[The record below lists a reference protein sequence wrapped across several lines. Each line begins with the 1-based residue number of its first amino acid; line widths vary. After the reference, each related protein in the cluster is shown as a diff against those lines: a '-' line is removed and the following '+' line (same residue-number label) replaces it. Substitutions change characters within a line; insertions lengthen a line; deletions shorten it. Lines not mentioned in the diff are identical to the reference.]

1 MREPIIGRPG
11 LAVAACTLFF
21 GLLTA
26 CADAPNAPAPVY
38 MGDMRP
44 SAPSSPP
51 PQWRE
56 NTVITVKQGQTLL
69 DIAHTY
75 HVPEHAIVA
84 ANQLKPPYKLQIGAR
99 LVIPNGPPPP
109 IASAAPPAA
118 RPLAASTPPPTIVA
132 AVSPPPTAPQF
143 AAPASQAPTPQ
154 GPTALTPPRPAPSS
168 SQVVAT
174 PTPVQ
179 SPTPPA
185 PQIAAQPNIV
195 PLDMPP
201 RPVAVPAKPEP
212 APLVASAPAATA
224 SGAPAVLPA
233 RNPAAALPLPGEGP
247 APAPTEPA
255 VAAGRFP
262 WPVNG
267 KILANY
273 GTGAGPSHNEG
284 INISAPRGTP
294 VHAIDSGTI
303 AYVGNEVQ
311 GYGNLVLVKHA
322 NGWISAYA
330 HLDGVTVKKGDSVSA
345 GQIIGQVGST
355 GGVDEPQLHFELR
368 RGKRPVDPREFLAP
382 APSAAVRPGQPG

>member
-1 MREPIIGRPG
+1 MGEPIIRRPG
-11 LAVAACTLFF
+11 IAVAACTLLL

-38 MGDMRP
+38 VGDKRP
-44 SAPSSPP
+44 PAPSPP

-75 HVPEHAIVA
+75 HVPEHAIAA
-84 ANQLKPPYKLQIGAR
+84 ANQLKRPYKLNVGAR
-99 LVIPNGPPPP
+99 LVIPNGGPSP
-109 IASAAPPAA
+109 AVAAAAPPAA
-118 RPLAASTPPPTIVA
+118 RPLAASAPPPTIVA
-132 AVSPPPTAPQF
+132 AASPPPTAPQF
-143 AAPASQAPTPQ
+143 AAPAPQPPTPQ
-154 GPTALTPPRPAPSS
+154 GPAPLTPPRPTPSAP
-168 SQVVAT
+168 QIVAT
-174 PTPVQ
+174 PTPVR
-179 SPTPPA
+179 PLTPSA
-185 PQIAAQPNIV
+185 PQVAAPPNIV
-195 PLDMPP
+195 PLDTPP
-201 RPVAVPAKPEP
+201 KPAAVPAP
-212 APLVASAPAATA
+212 APAATPSTTA
-224 SGAPAVLPA
+224 SGAPPVMPA

-247 APAPTEPA
+247 APASTEPP

-273 GTGAGPSHNEG
+273 GSGAGPNHNEG

-294 VHAIDSGTI
+294 VHAIDGGTI

-330 HLDGVTVKKGDSVSA
+330 HLDGITVKKGDSISA